1 MILLVMAVAL
11 ALSLSLARS
20 NVYAAAENPTE
31 AESLTFGKDV
41 AGTFPAYPDEVF
53 NYHYHYYKFKTTSYG
68 GVDYTLRAAFTEGG
82 GGNPGFSIYLL
93 NEDYKQI
100 DEEGAEN
107 SHFIILSGV
116 GTANSETYKNLKPN
130 TTYYIEVESWYTNN
144 DYTSSYSL
152 RVSKKILKPAAPKL
166 KSVKPGK
173 KKFTVKYSKTKNTG
187 QVTVTIKKV
196 KKNKDAISVLK
207 GKTITYEIIPITVS
221 DNNMKPTVKNGQ
233 VKSVKVLTGD
243 KYKKVSK
250 KMWSQNGN
258 ILNFN
263 GNYTGSV
270 SLNNL

>member
-1 MILLVMAVAL
+1 MKDYLVGRKVGRRVLMILLVMAVAL
-11 ALSLSLARS
+11 AFSLSLARS

-53 NYHYHYYKFKTTSYG
+53 NYHYHYYKFKTASYG
-68 GVDYTLRAAFTEGG
+68 GVDYTLRAAFTKGG

-107 SHFIILSGV
+107 SHCILLSGV

-173 KKFTVKYSKTKNTG
+173 KKFTVKYSKTKYTTKYQLQLKKGDGSWKTYNNGTKL
-187 QVTVTIKKV
+187 KKV
-196 KKNKDAISVLK
+196 FKKLKK
-207 GKTITYEIIPITVS
+207 GKKYSVRVRAARKVDGKWYYGKWS
-221 DNNMKPTVKNGQ
+221 KKKTVK
-233 VKSVKVLTGD
+233 VK
-243 KYKKVSK
+243 
-250 KMWSQNGN
+250 
-258 ILNFN
+258 
-263 GNYTGSV
+263 
-270 SLNNL
+270 